1 MLAHSPW
8 IGIQSLCLIAASI
21 VVGLPAQAQTY
32 PSKPVK
38 IISQSPAG
46 NGPDVIGRIVAD
58 RLTQAWGQQVLVI
71 NRPGAGGVL
80 AAQAAVAS
88 ERDGYTLYQGNAS
101 SMLVMPL
108 TQKLSFD
115 LGRAL
120 APTGLMGQEPFL
132 IAVTPS
138 LGVNTLSELIALAKK
153 RPGEIMYA
161 ASGRGSMPNLVGEL
175 FRSKAGIDL
184 TYVPYP
190 STAQALHDIMGG
202 RISVIVNPLSSLS
215 GAIEGG
221 TVKVLATTSAQR
233 LPNLPDLPTV
243 AELIPGFAGSGWF
256 TLMTPTGTSDEIV
269 QKVGRDLRA
278 VLSQPTLRSR
288 FERLGIYVR
297 PMTPAETATF
307 IRSEQ
312 ELWTPVVRQLGLAS
326 H

>member
-1 MLAHSPW
+1 MSVHSQS
-8 IGIQSLCLIAASI
+8 IGIRSVCLIATSVAFAS
-21 VVGLPAQAQTY
+21 PTQAQTY

-58 RLTQAWGQQVLVI
+58 RLAQTWGQQVLMV
-71 NRPGAGGVL
+71 NRPGAGGAL
-80 AAQAAVAS
+80 AAQSAVTA

-108 TQKLSFD
+108 TQNLSFD
-115 LGRAL
+115 LGRDL
-120 APTGLMGQEPFL
+120 APAGLMGEEPFL
-132 IAVTPS
+132 IAVAPS
-138 LGVNTLSELIALAKK
+138 LGVNTLPELIALAKK

-175 FRSKAGIDL
+175 FRSSAGIDL

-202 RISVIVNPLSSLS
+202 RISMVVNPLSGLS

-221 TVKVLATTSAQR
+221 TLKLLATTSAQR
-233 LPNLPDLPTV
+233 LPNLPDLPAV

-256 TLMTPTGTSDEIV
+256 TLMAPTGTPDEIV
-269 QKVGRDLRA
+269 QKVSRDLRT
-278 VLSQPTLRSR
+278 VLSQPTVQTR
-288 FERLGIYVR
+288 FEQLGIYVR
-297 PMTPAETATF
+297 PMTPTEVTTF
-307 IRSEQ
+307 IHGEQ
-312 ELWTPVVRQLGLAS
+312 AIWTRVVKNLGLALQ
-326 H
+326 

>member
-1 MLAHSPW
+1 VIAYSYKV
-8 IGIQSLCLIAASI
+8 GIRSACLIAASI
-21 VVGLPAQAQTY
+21 AVGLPAQAQTY

-46 NGPDVIGRIVAD
+46 NGPDVIGRIIAD
-58 RLTQAWGQQVLVI
+58 RLTQAWGQQVLII

-80 AAQAAVAS
+80 AAQAAVTA

-101 SMLVMPL
+101 SMLVMPI
-108 TQKLSFD
+108 TQKLSFE
-115 LGRAL
+115 LGGAL

-132 IAVTPS
+132 IAVSPS
-138 LGVNTLSELIALAKK
+138 LGVNTLSELIGLAKK

-175 FRSKAGIDL
+175 FRSRAGIDL

-190 STAQALHDIMGG
+190 SAAQAIQDIMGG
-202 RISVIVNPLSSLS
+202 RISMIVNPLSSLS

-221 TVKVLATTSAQR
+221 SIKLLATTSAQR

-256 TLMTPTGTSDEIV
+256 SLMTPTGTPDEIV
-269 QKVGRDLRA
+269 QKVSRDLSA
-278 VLSQPTLRSR
+278 VVSQQTLQTR
-288 FERLGIYVR
+288 FEQLGIYVR
-297 PMTPAETATF
+297 PMTPAQTAAF

-312 ELWTPVVRQLGLAS
+312 ELWTPVIRQLGLAS